1 MYILKELN
9 VDRTKVLV
17 VLDKYDSAD
26 DQKIDKITKDL
37 QLLQDPIVISSRTGH
52 GVHKLKDTIKQFS
65 KAGKQQNH
73 NSIYQ
78 Q

>member
-17 VLDKYDSAD
+17 VLDKYNSAD
-26 DQKIDKITKDL
+26 DQKVDKITKDL
-37 QLLQDPIVISSRTGH
+37 HLLQDPIVISSRTGH
-52 GVHKLKDTIKQFS
+52 GMHNLKDTIKQFS
-65 KAGKQQNH
+65 KAGKRQNH